1 MRTKKVAKRVF
12 TIMMVMTLILAAS
25 MTAFAATGNVTRKAS
40 SKMTIILD
48 PRETGNFT
56 LVSITVSGLPADA
69 VITRMTVDTGAMTYN
84 GAVLCNYMTV
94 SSSNGRTE
102 QVAWTGQANQTLET
116 SRFLASPANGTYT
129 LSFNATNMS
138 SLNLGT
144 KTYQP
149 SITIYWDDEF

>member
-1 MRTKKVAKRVF
+1 MKKNNVIKRFFAV
-12 TIMMVMTLILAAS
+12 MMIMTLMLSSTVTVYAQ
-25 MTAFAATGNVTRKAS
+25 TGNVTRKAS

-48 PRETGNFT
+48 PRETGNSSS
-56 LVSITVSGLPADA
+56 VSITVSGLPEDA
-69 VITRMTVDTGAMTYN
+69 VITKMTVNTGTMTYN
-84 GAVLCNYMTV
+84 GAVVCNFLTL

-102 QVAWTGQANQTLET
+102 QLAWSGQANKTLTT
-116 SRFLASPANGTYT
+116 SNFLASSANGTYT
-129 LSFNATNMS
+129 LSFNATNAS